1 MTNLQLKINLDF
13 QQLLEIVKQLSH
25 SEKIEL
31 NEILWKEN
39 LNIPMEHQELVLGR
53 IENSKKNPNRM
64 QNWDDALKKLKD

>member
-31 NEILWKEN
+31 NEILWEEN
-39 LNIPMEHQELVLGR
+39 LNIPMEHRELVLGR